1 MIDSC
6 VIESLSWLFA
16 MEVARVGKGFALWKL
31 GSVFPKERR
40 SQEDTKDA
48 EIMLKKNF

>member
-6 VIESLSWLFA
+6 VTESLNWLFA
-16 MEVARVGKGFALWKL
+16 MEIARVGKDFAFWIL

-48 EIMLKKNF
+48 EIMLKENF